1 MNRWRIDALRSLLR
15 RHAPLLLVSS
25 LVMSIAFVF
34 FSSLRPAVLS
44 EQRWQAV
51 RARGAW
57 RVGIDPG
64 VYPFSFYGPQGWEGF
79 DADLMHALSQR
90 LGLQVQTVPVG
101 YDGFYDAIIAGHAD
115 LAMSALVADPA
126 RTADFRYS
134 RPYVD
139 AGLRMVSL
147 AARPLRE
154 VGDLRGRCVVV
165 ALGSEADRAARR
177 LERRIPRLERRTT
190 SDEARAIAQVRAGE
204 CDAAI
209 VSGRRALSEGCPL
222 LHEHKLNSDLSCFIL
237 QSQEHV
243 VAFSRQDARM
253 AEVFDV
259 VLAEAIADGTLERI
273 RQQWF
278 TRR

>member
-1 MNRWRIDALRSLLR
+1 MNYRRIDALRSLLR
-15 RHAPLLLVSS
+15 RCALGLLVV
-25 LVMSIAFVF
+25 LSIAFAL
-34 FSSLRPAVLS
+34 FSSIRPAALS

-79 DADLMHALSQR
+79 DADLMRALSQR

-134 RPYVD
+134 QPYVD
-139 AGLRMVSL
+139 VGLRVISS
-147 AARPLRE
+147 AARPLQE
-154 VGDLRGRCVVV
+154 ISDLRGRCVAV
-165 ALGSEADRAARR
+165 ALGGEADRAARR
-177 LERRIPRLERRTT
+177 LERRIPRLERRVAP
-190 SDEARAIAQVRAGE
+190 DEDRAIAQVRAGG

-209 VSGRRALSEGCPL
+209 VSGRRALFEGCPL
-222 LHEHKLNSDLSCFIL
+222 LQEYKLSNDLSCFIL
-237 QSQEHV
+237 QSQEYV

-259 VLAEAIADGTLERI
+259 VLAEMIADGTLERI

-278 TRR
+278 GRR